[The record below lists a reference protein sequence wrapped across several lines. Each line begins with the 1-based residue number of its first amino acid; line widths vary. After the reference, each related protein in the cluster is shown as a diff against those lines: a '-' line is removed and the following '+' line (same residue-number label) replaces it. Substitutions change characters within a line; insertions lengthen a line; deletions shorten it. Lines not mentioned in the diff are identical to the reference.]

1 MLVAGAAG
9 PAAAPAVVAIKEPK
23 TPAPLRYLGGRT
35 SPMSLLT
42 SGKEKRFE
50 VGERLDGESW
60 DKEASRS
67 IEALRLTDLE
77 RLR

>member
-1 MLVAGAAG
+1 
-9 PAAAPAVVAIKEPK
+9 
-23 TPAPLRYLGGRT
+23 
-35 SPMSLLT
+35 MSLLT